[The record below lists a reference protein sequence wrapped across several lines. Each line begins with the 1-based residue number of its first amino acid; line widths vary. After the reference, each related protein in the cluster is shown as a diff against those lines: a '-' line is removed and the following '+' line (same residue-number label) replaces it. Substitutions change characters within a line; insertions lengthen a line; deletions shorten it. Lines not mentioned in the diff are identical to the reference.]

1 MLTPFLLNLKKEKI
15 KNTFMTT
22 QDLNSLE
29 FNEFYK
35 RYIDKLSTFMS
46 LEEGYKVG
54 KSNVLDFFKS
64 IPQSKLEYRYAPE
77 KWTVKEVLQHLI
89 DTERIFIYRC
99 FRIARRDITPLMGF
113 DQDIYVAPSKANTKS
128 IEGLMNE
135 FEMNRNNSIAMID
148 SLSDDDLKFVGVSS
162 DSPMSARAAAF
173 TILGHDIWHID
184 VIKERYL

>member
-1 MLTPFLLNLKKEKI
+1 
-15 KNTFMTT
+15 
-22 QDLNSLE
+22 
-29 FNEFYK
+29 
-35 RYIDKLSTFMS
+35 
-46 LEEGYKVG
+46 
-54 KSNVLDFFKS
+54 
-64 IPQSKLEYRYAPE
+64 
-77 KWTVKEVLQHLI
+77 
-89 DTERIFIYRC
+89 
-99 FRIARRDITPLMGF
+99 MGF